1 MFDLDHWQEIFSSI
15 RQNKLRTFL
24 TGFAVAWGIL
34 MLVVLLGSGTGL
46 ANGIEY
52 QFRDDAMNSI
62 WVRSGTTS
70 LPHKGLK
77 AGRDVRFTN
86 ADYDSTKFEIDGVEH
101 ITARFYP
108 RGELAIS
115 HGKESGSFDI
125 RSVHPDH
132 LHLEKTLVEDGRFL
146 NELDITEYRKVAAIG
161 VEVQKSLFGKRQAI
175 GEYIKINGIP
185 FKVVGTFRDEGGIG
199 EESKIYLPIS
209 TAQRI
214 FNGADR
220 IRMFMLTTGT
230 LPLGETERM
239 TDDILQTLAQRHR
252 FDPEDK
258 RAVFI
263 RNINETVQR
272 FVNLMAGIRLFVW
285 IIGIGTILAGVVG
298 VSNIMMI
305 AVKER
310 TKEIGVRKALG
321 ATPGSILGL
330 VLQESVL
337 ITTIAGYLGLVAGI
351 FLVELGAR
359 GLPDS
364 EFFVNP
370 GVDLPVAASATL
382 VLITAGAL
390 AGLVPAMRAARVQ
403 PVEALKDE

>member
-1 MFDLDHWQEIFSSI
+1 MFDLDQWQEILSTI

-34 MLVVLLGSGTGL
+34 MLVVLLGSGNGL

-52 QFRDDAMNSI
+52 QFRDDATNSI

-70 LPHKGLK
+70 LPYRGLQP
-77 AGRDVRFTN
+77 GRDVRFTN
-86 ADYDSTKFEIDGVEH
+86 RDHETVKLGIDGVEH
-101 ITARFYP
+101 ITSRFYP
-108 RGELAIS
+108 RGELAVS
-115 HGKESGSFDI
+115 HGKESGAFDI

-132 LHLEKTLVEDGRFL
+132 RYLEKTIVHRGRFL
-146 NELDITEYRKVAAIG
+146 NDLDLAEHRKVAAIG
-161 VEVQKSLFGKRQAI
+161 VEVEKALFGKRSAI

-185 FKVVGTFRDEGGIG
+185 FRVVGTFRDEGGIG
-199 EESKIYLPIS
+199 EEQKIYLPIT

-220 IRMFMLTTGT
+220 IRMFMLTTGS
-230 LPLGETERM
+230 LPLAETERM
-239 TDDILQTLAQRHR
+239 TEDIRQTLSQRHR

-263 RNINETVQR
+263 NNINELVQR
-272 FVNLMAGIRLFVW
+272 FVNLMAGIRIFVW

-298 VSNIMMI
+298 VSNIMII

-321 ATPGSILGL
+321 ATPRSILGL
-330 VLQESVL
+330 ILQEAVL
-337 ITTIAGYLGLVAGI
+337 ITAVAGYLGLVAGVA
-351 FLVELGAR
+351 LLELGAR
-359 GLPDS
+359 HLPSS

-370 GVDLPVAASATL
+370 GVDLRVAIAATL
-382 VLITAGAL
+382 LLIAAGTL
-390 AGLVPAMRAARVQ
+390 AGLVPALRAASVQ

>member
-86 ADYDSTKFEIDGVEH
+86 ADYDKTRLEIDGVEH

-108 RGELAIS
+108 RGELAVS
-115 HGKESGSFDI
+115 HGKETGSFDI

-132 LHLEKTLVEDGRFL
+132 MHLEKTLVAEGRFL
-146 NELDITEYRKVAAIG
+146 NQIDVDEYRKVAAIG
-161 VEVQKSLFGKRQAI
+161 VEVQKSLFGRRPAI
-175 GEYIKINGIP
+175 GEYIKINGLP

-199 EESKIYLPIS
+199 EEQKIYLPIS

-220 IRMFMLTTGT
+220 IGMFMLTTGE
-230 LPLGETERM
+230 LPLAETERM
-239 TDDILQTLAQRHR
+239 SEQITAALAQRHR

-258 RAVFI
+258 RAVFV

-272 FVNLMAGIRLFVW
+272 FVNLMAGIRLFIW

-321 ATPGSILGL
+321 ATPASILGL

-337 ITTIAGYLGLVAGI
+337 ITAIAGYLGLVAGVAI
-351 FLVELGAR
+351 VEFGAR

-390 AGLVPAMRAARVQ
+390 AGLVPALRAARIQ

>member
-1 MFDLDHWQEIFSSI
+1 MFDLDHWQEILASI

-52 QFRDDAMNSI
+52 QFRDDATNSI
-62 WVRSGTTS
+62 WVSSGTTS
-70 LPHKGLK
+70 LPYKGLK

-86 ADYDSTKFEIDGVEH
+86 ADYDSTKLEIDGVEH

-115 HGKESGSFDI
+115 HGKETGSFDI

-132 LHLEKTLVEDGRFL
+132 LHLEKTLVARGRFL
-146 NELDITEYRKVAAIG
+146 NALDVAEYRKVAAIG
-161 VEVQKSLFGKRQAI
+161 VEVEKSLFGESGRAL
-175 GEYIKINGIP
+175 GEYVKINGIP
-185 FKVVGTFRDEGGIG
+185 FKVVGTFRDAGGIG

-220 IRMFMLTTGT
+220 IRMFMLTTGS
-230 LPLGETERM
+230 LPLEETERM
-239 TDDILQTLAQRHR
+239 ADEITNALAQRHR

-258 RAVFI
+258 RAIFV
-263 RNINETVQR
+263 RNVNEAMQR

-298 VSNIMMI
+298 
-305 AVKER
+305 
-310 TKEIGVRKALG
+310 
-321 ATPGSILGL
+321 
-330 VLQESVL
+330 
-337 ITTIAGYLGLVAGI
+337 
-351 FLVELGAR
+351 
-359 GLPDS
+359 
-364 EFFVNP
+364 
-370 GVDLPVAASATL
+370 
-382 VLITAGAL
+382 
-390 AGLVPAMRAARVQ
+390 
-403 PVEALKDE
+403 